1 MHRTL
6 PREDEQPGDLPT
18 SHSSQRNRSPK
29 ASKRSSFEYYS
40 DEHPEIP
47 KVRRASLRVEEKR
60 GLPST
65 TARRM
70 LRASST
76 AKKPHVE
83 EVSEDNF
90 TTEVRGRD
98 TTKSIM
104 VARSHR
110 PSVYEPPT
118 LTQRRLRER
127 SQQPRTMLV
136 YLQDLSHNQNVIQ
149 IGTMV
154 LAGLI
159 LLPIVVS
166 ALINSFHPV
175 TRGLSLAGP
184 YLPSTSV
191 QPADP
196 HQLFITP
203 TDIDHPAPPVFATA
217 AYLLDADTDATLYAK
232 NPFMHL
238 PVMST
243 TKLMTAI
250 LAIEQG
256 NPDQNITIN
265 DTMQNDINQLPSDS
279 TLFGFKKGETY
290 SLRDVLYGMLLVSGN
305 DAAVVVADAL
315 GGNLQ
320 HFVNEMNERASQLGL
335 LDTHFMN
342 PHGLLMD
349 GHYSSAHDLA
359 VLGRYAMT
367 LPLFRQ
373 ISGAQ
378 QYHITNNGKHQE
390 HYAINGNQF
399 LWWYPG
405 VDGGKP
411 GWDAAKNFVQVISCT
426 RNHHHLIGVVIQT
439 INWWTDMRDLMNWG
453 FDAFNW
459 ISPHDVDLHHP
470 IVFDSDANYFSSDTK
485 NFTIPTTDGERYYIY
500 TGYSISGPIMDYF
513 DKGGGLK
520 TFGYPNAMPITSNN
534 TVISQHFE
542 LATIQC
548 DSQTKQCKKV

>member
-1 MHRTL
+1 MTHRMSS
-6 PREDEQPGDLPT
+6 REDEQPQDVLSNKLP
-18 SHSSQRNRSPK
+18 RV
-29 ASKRSSFEYYS
+29 SKRSSSEYYS

-47 KVRRASLRVEEKR
+47 KVRRASLYLDEKNI
-60 GLPST
+60 PF
-65 TARRM
+65 
-70 LRASST
+70 
-76 AKKPHVE
+76 K
-83 EVSEDNF
+83 
-90 TTEVRGRD
+90 D
-98 TTKSIM
+98 TDKSIM
-104 VARSHR
+104 RARSHR
-110 PSVYEPPT
+110 SRVYEPPT
-118 LTQRRLRER
+118 LARRPLREQNR
-127 SQQPRTMLV
+127 QAHTMLL
-136 YLQDLSHNQNVIQ
+136 YLQDLSHNQKVIQ
-149 IGTMV
+149 IGTMTLV
-154 LAGLI
+154 GLI
-159 LLPIVVS
+159 LLPIIVS
-166 ALINSFHPV
+166 VLINSFHPV
-175 TRGLSLAGP
+175 MGRFSLAGAGSLYP
-184 YLPSTSV
+184 PSTS
-191 QPADP
+191 ARSTDP
-196 HQLFITP
+196 HQLVITP
-203 TDIDHPAPPVFATA
+203 TDTDHPAPPVFATA
-217 AYLLDADTDATLYAK
+217 AYLLDADTGATLYAK

-367 LPLFRQ
+367 LPLFHQ

-453 FDAFNW
+453 FDSFKW